1 MFDLKKIRSDF
12 PALDQQ
18 IGDYPLVYFDNA
30 ASTLKPQPVI
40 DALNHH
46 YSKDTANI
54 HRGNHTLSERGT
66 RLYEESRITAQ
77 NFIGAT
83 HPHEVIF
90 TSGTTESI
98 NLAASAFGAAYL
110 QPGDEIL
117 LTQMEH
123 HSNIVPWQLVAKQS
137 GAIIKVIPMNQ
148 QGELIMESIDSMIT
162 PKTKMVSV
170 AHTSNVLGTINP
182 VKEII
187 QLAHAKGAKVLV
199 DAAQGVAHAPLNVL
213 ELDCDFL
220 AFSGHKIYGPTG
232 IGILYGKEELLDSM
246 PPYQGGGE
254 MIDVVTFEETTFN
267 SLPYKF
273 EAGTPHIAG
282 AIALKPALDYVTQL
296 GLSKIA
302 QYENTLLEYAA
313 GRMAEVKG
321 VKFIGMARE
330 KSAVISF
337 NVAGAHP
344 QDLGTLMDQQGIAL
358 RTGHH
363 CASPLMQFYDIP
375 GTVRASFSFYNTT
388 DEIDIFIEKLHKS
401 LELL

>member
-1 MFDLKKIRSDF
+1 MLDFKKIRADF
-12 PALDQQ
+12 PALDQS
-18 IGDYPLVYFDNA
+18 IGNYPLIYLDNA
-30 ASTLKPQPVI
+30 ASTLKPRPVI

-66 RLYEESRITAQ
+66 KQYEEARIAAQ
-77 NFIGAT
+77 KFIGAK
-83 HPHEVIF
+83 HCHEVIF

-98 NLAASAFGAAYL
+98 NLAASAFGANFLKPA
-110 QPGDEIL
+110 DEIL
-117 LTQMEH
+117 LTYMEH
-123 HSNIVPWQLVAKQS
+123 HSNIVPWQLVAKQT
-137 GAIIKVIPMNQ
+137 GAIIKVLPINQ
-148 QGELIMESIDSMIT
+148 KGELIMEQVDSMIT
-162 PKTKMVSV
+162 AKTKII
-170 AHTSNVLGTINP
+170 AITHTSNVLGTINP

-187 QLAHAKGAKVLV
+187 QLAHAKGVKVLV
-199 DAAQGVAHAPLNVL
+199 DAAQGVAHAPINVL
-213 ELDCDFL
+213 DLDCDFL

-267 SLPYKF
+267 NLPYKF

-296 GLSKIA
+296 GIDNIA
-302 QYENTLLEYAA
+302 QYENTLLEYATSK
-313 GRMAEVKG
+313 MEEIKG
-321 VKFIGMARE
+321 LKIVGTAAH

-337 NVAGAHP
+337 NIAGAHP
-344 QDLGTLMDQQGIAL
+344 QDIGTLMDQQGVAL

-363 CASPLMQFYDIP
+363 CASPLMQFFDIP

-388 DEIDIFIEKLHKS
+388 AEVDILIDKLHKS